1 MAALRVLSFIGE
13 YTLLTVSQGNVCMFG
28 NGEETAFT

>member
-1 MAALRVLSFIGE
+1 MAALRVISFIRE
-13 YTLLTVSQGNVCMFG
+13 CTLLTVNQGNVCMFG

>member
-13 YTLLTVSQGNVCMFG
+13 YTLLTVNQGNVCMFG